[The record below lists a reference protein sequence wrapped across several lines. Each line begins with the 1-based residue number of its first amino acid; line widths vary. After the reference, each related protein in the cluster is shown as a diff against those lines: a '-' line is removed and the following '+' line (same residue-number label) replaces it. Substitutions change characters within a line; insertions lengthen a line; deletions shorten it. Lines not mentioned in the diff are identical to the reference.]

1 MPAISKLLCSLAAL
15 TLVSGQALAAPRV
28 VVSIKPIHAIAAAVM
43 QGVAEPVLLLDA
55 GVSEHTAQLKPSQ
68 IEALT
73 QADLIVV
80 VGENLEAFLAKALAN
95 PDIAS
100 KTIVE
105 LGELKD
111 IRSLPLRS
119 GGLWEKHDDGD
130 EPDGGD
136 DAHGHAD
143 PHIWMDP
150 ENARAI
156 AAYLAAALS
165 KSDPDNA
172 VRNAANRDKFG
183 ATLDTLSAEIS
194 AAMVPLRDK
203 RYIVFH
209 DAYQYFEFRFDLTA
223 AGSISDTS
231 ANAPSAKRLAEVR
244 NKLRDTKAVCAF
256 REPQFSDAAVQTLI
270 EGTDAREGVLD
281 PIGATLTPGK
291 DAYSTLLANL
301 AQGLTS
307 CLEKG

>member
-15 TLVSGQALAAPRV
+15 TMVSGQALAAPRV

-73 QADLIVV
+73 QADFIVV

-95 PDIAS
+95 PDIAG

-105 LGELKD
+105 LGELED
-111 IRSLPLRS
+111 IHSLPVRS
-119 GGLWEKHDDGD
+119 GGLWEKHDHGD
-130 EPDGGD
+130 EPDGD
-136 DAHGHAD
+136 DEAHGHAD

-156 AAYLAAALS
+156 AAYIAAALS
-165 KSDPDNA
+165 KSDPG
-172 VRNAANRDKFG
+172 NAAKYGANSDKFS
-183 ATLDTLSAEIS
+183 AKLDALSAEIS

-209 DAYQYFEFRFDLTA
+209 DAYQYFEDRFKLNP
-223 AGSISDTS
+223 AGSITLK
-231 ANAPSAKRLAEVR
+231 PETPPGAKRLGEIQQR
-244 NKLRDTKAVCAF
+244 IRDTGAVCVFA
-256 REPQFSDAAVQTLI
+256 EPQFESGYVDTVI
-270 EGTDAREGVLD
+270 EGTDARAGVLD
-281 PIGATLTPGK
+281 GLGASLAAGP
-291 DAYSTLLANL
+291 DAYAALLRNFTSDL
-301 AQGLTS
+301 KS
-307 CLEKG
+307 CLEG